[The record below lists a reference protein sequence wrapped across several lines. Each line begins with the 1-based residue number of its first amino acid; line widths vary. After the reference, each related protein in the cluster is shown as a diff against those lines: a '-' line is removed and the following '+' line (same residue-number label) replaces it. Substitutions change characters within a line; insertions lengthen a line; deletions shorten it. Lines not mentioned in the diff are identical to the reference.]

1 MIRRQRNVESEPKKI
16 AKPAVEQLE
25 ARWMMADSTVVAGT
39 KIKGINLSANN
50 ISTNQTLITIPFTGN
65 INLADATKIRVFGY
79 ALNPLSS
86 ALAQIK
92 KTVNVVKAEVIT
104 ADANGD
110 GTLDHSLLQLT
121 TDRLMRKGGQITFFA
136 GAYTDDQGNTN
147 VEHFR
152 KTVKG
157 QNKERFTL
165 ANRAF
170 NPTNFNRFT
179 NDIFASSPTPA
190 AGSTDIP
197 DATVTANLDAFL
209 QKKVTNSVITQAQKD
224 AAMATYNSSAAVAR
238 ISNANLRAALIS
250 LTGTFAQAAIS
261 NFLGPQY
268 IVIAFQ
274 DPGDSSVE
282 VARTTVKPDDG
293 RLRTVIRPE
302 FDGEPFQVLS
312 AWLAHEALHQDSDF
326 KLQEEVIA
334 NMMGTMVNAQQAQ
347 TDANYLKTGTL
358 LVNRENEKLLALVN
372 SGRTIFP
379 YVGVK
384 QAPMLNAADGV
395 FRGGKAVSGGVY
407 TSFEDYLRRTYTA
420 RGSVSGNTAGNAILN
435 SYYNA
440 IQTGTGKTAAA
451 NMQFSDQVIA
461 DIDAFQ
467 APVFPRA
474 AIIVAQALK
483 LGLS

>member
-1 MIRRQRNVESEPKKI
+1 MNRRASTEPQSTV
-16 AKPAVEQLE
+16 AKAPAVEQLE

-65 INLADATKIRVFGY
+65 INLADASKIRVFGY
-79 ALNPLSS
+79 ALNPLSNN
-86 ALAQIK
+86 LAQIK
-92 KTVNVVKAEVIT
+92 KTVNVTKAEVLT
-104 ADANGD
+104 LDADGD
-110 GTLDHSLLQLT
+110 GDLDHSLLQLT

-136 GAYTDDQGNTN
+136 GAYTDDAGDTN

-165 ANRAF
+165 ANRVF

-179 NDIFASSPTPA
+179 NEIFAASPTPS

-209 QKKVTNSVITQAQKD
+209 QKKVTAGVITQAVKD
-224 AAMATYNSSAAVAR
+224 AAMATYNSPAAVAKVPP
-238 ISNANLRAALIS
+238 ANLRAALVS
-250 LTGTFAQAAIS
+250 LTGTFASGAIDS
-261 NFLGPQY
+261 FLSANY
-268 IVIAFQ
+268 LIVTFQ

-282 VARTTVKPDDG
+282 VARTTARPEDG
-293 RLRTVIRPE
+293 KLRTVFRPE

-312 AWLAHEALHQDSDF
+312 AWVAHEALHQDNDF
-326 KLQEEVIA
+326 KLQEEVFA
-334 NMMGTMVNAQQAQ
+334 VMMGTLVNAQQAQ
-347 TDANYLKTGTL
+347 TDSNYLKSGTL

-384 QAPMLNAADGV
+384 NAPMLNAADGV
-395 FRGGKAVSGGVY
+395 FRGAKAASDGGGVY
-407 TSFEDYLRRTYTA
+407 TSFEDYLRRIYIA
-420 RGSVSGNTAGNAILN
+420 RGSVSGNTAGNALLN
-435 SYYNA
+435 DYY
-440 IQTGTGKTAAA
+440 TKVTGKTATA
-451 NMQFSDQVIA
+451 NMQFSDTIINDV
-461 DIDAFQ
+461 DAFQ
-467 APVFPRA
+467 SPVFPRA
-474 AIIVAQALK
+474 AIIIAQALK